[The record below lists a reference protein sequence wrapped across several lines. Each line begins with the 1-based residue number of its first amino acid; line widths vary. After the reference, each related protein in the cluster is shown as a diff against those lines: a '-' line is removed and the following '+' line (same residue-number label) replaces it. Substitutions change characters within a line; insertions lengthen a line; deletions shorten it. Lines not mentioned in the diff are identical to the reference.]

1 MRKSISLKG
10 TGDEIFERLYENIF
24 KMILKMSKKLPN
36 PKKQT
41 GKIKYF
47 RRRKPQDS
55 LLKENSNLNKLY
67 NFRMLD
73 VSEKIFQKLTLKL
86 VK

>member
-1 MRKSISLKG
+1 
-10 TGDEIFERLYENIF
+10 
-24 KMILKMSKKLPN
+24 MSKKLPN

-67 NFRMLD
+67 NFIRMLD
-73 VSEKIFQKLTLKL
+73 VSEKNFPKAYFKIGKRNMSFLTQEK
-86 VK
+86 KEKQ